1 MTVTKQRM
9 TLWGVLGLLLLA
21 ALVYTFMPQPVPVD
35 LVVAMHGTLVTTID
49 EEGETRV
56 RDIYVLSAPVA
67 GRALRIEAEAG
78 DNVVAG
84 ETVVAEI
91 EPIDPAFLDPRSE
104 AQAQADINAA
114 ESARDLALARVDSA
128 KAELEFAE
136 SELQRAR
143 HLVSDDLISEH
154 ALDDAERGFKTG
166 KAELATARAALQV
179 SSFELE
185 RARAQLVSPAET
197 RERSA
202 YCVCV
207 PIRAPV
213 NGRILRVLHESEGVV
228 AAGEPL
234 VEIGDPGDLEIVTDL
249 LSTDAVRA
257 ATGQRVIIERW
268 GGEQAL
274 EGRVRRVE
282 PFGFTKVSA
291 LGIEEQRVNVII
303 DITSPPVSWA
313 RLGHG
318 YQVETRIVQGEHRD
332 ALKLPLTALFRDG
345 ANWAVFVEED
355 GRAQLRHVEV
365 GKRSQLEASILQ
377 GLQAGD
383 RIVEH
388 PSNRIADGVRIRPR
402 QPETT
407 R

>member
-1 MTVTKQRM
+1 M
-9 TLWGVLGLLLLA
+9 TLWGTLGLLLLA
-21 ALVYTFMPQPVPVD
+21 ALVYTFMPQPVSVD
-35 LVVAMHGTLVTTID
+35 LVEAAHGPLLITID

-67 GRALRIEAEAG
+67 GRALRIDAEVG
-78 DNVVAG
+78 DRVVAG
-84 ETVVAEI
+84 KTVVAEI

-104 AQAQADINAA
+104 AQARADINAA
-114 ESARDLALARVDSA
+114 ESARELAL
-128 KAELEFAE
+128 E

-143 HLVSDDLISEH
+143 QLVSDKLISEH
-154 ALDDAERGFKTG
+154 ALDEAERGYKTR
-166 KAELATARAALQV
+166 KAELATARAALQM

-185 RARAQLVSPAET
+185 RARAQLVSPVT
-197 RERSA
+197 THERPER
-202 YCVCV
+202 CDCI
-207 PIRAPV
+207 PLRAPV

-234 VEIGDPGDLEIVTDL
+234 VEIGNPEDLEIVTDL

-257 ATGQRVIIERW
+257 AAGQRVIIRQW
-268 GGEQAL
+268 GGEQTL
-274 EGRVRRVE
+274 EGRVRRIE

-303 DITSPPVSWA
+303 DITSPPQAWT

-318 YQVETRIVQGEHRD
+318 YQLETRIVLSERAD

-345 ANWAVFVEED
+345 PRWAVYVEEA

-365 GKRSQLEASILQ
+365 GEGSQLEAGILQ
-377 GLQAGD
+377 GLKAGE
-383 RIVEH
+383 RVIEH
-388 PSNRIADGVRIRPR
+388 PGNRIADGVRITARR
-402 QPETT
+402 
-407 R
+407 

>member
-1 MTVTKQRM
+1 VTVITRRL
-9 TLWGVLGLLLLA
+9 TLWSILGLALLGALA
-21 ALVYTFMPQPVPVD
+21 YSFMPQPVPAD
-35 LVVAMHGTLVTTID
+35 LVEARHGTLLITID
-49 EEGETRV
+49 DEGETRV

-78 DNVVAG
+78 DEVVAG

-128 KAELEFAE
+128 MAELEFAE

-143 HLVSDDLISEH
+143 RLVSDKLISEH
-154 ALDDAERGFKTG
+154 ALDEAERGFKTR

-185 RARAQLVSPAET
+185 RARAQLVSPTET
-197 RERSA
+197 HERHEH
-202 YCVCV
+202 CECI

-213 NGRILRVLHESEGVV
+213 TGRILRVLHESEGVV
-228 AAGEPL
+228 ASGEPL
-234 VEIGDPGDLEIVTDL
+234 VEIGNPGELEIVTDL

-257 ATGQRVIIERW
+257 AADQRVIIERW
-268 GGEQAL
+268 GGEQPL

-303 DITSPPVSWA
+303 DITSPPEQWA

-318 YQVETRIVQGEHRD
+318 YQLETRIVLSERED

-345 ANWAVFVEED
+345 ARWAVYVEES
-355 GRAQLRHVEV
+355 GRARLRHVEI
-365 GKRSQLEASILQ
+365 GERSQLEASIRQ
-377 GLQAGD
+377 GLQASE
-383 RIVEH
+383 RVIEH
-388 PSNRIADGVRIRPR
+388 PGNRIADGVRITPR
-402 QPETT
+402 
-407 R
+407 

>member
-1 MTVTKQRM
+1 M
-9 TLWGVLGLLLLA
+9 TLWGVLGLVLLA
-21 ALVYTFMPQPVPVD
+21 LLVYSFMPQPVSVD
-35 LVVAMHGTLVTTID
+35 LVETSRGMLITTID

-78 DNVVAG
+78 DDVVAG
-84 ETVVAEI
+84 ETVIAEI

-104 AQAQADINAA
+104 AQARADINAA
-114 ESARDLALARVDSA
+114 ESGRQLALARVDSA
-128 KAELEFAE
+128 RAELEFAE
-136 SELQRAR
+136 SELRRAR
-143 HLVSDDLISEH
+143 RLVGDDLISEH
-154 ALDDAERGFKTG
+154 ALDEARRAYKTA

-185 RARAQLVSPAET
+185 RARAQLVSPVET
-197 RERSA
+197 RERGA
-202 YCVCV
+202 RCECI

-213 NGRILRVLHESEGVV
+213 DGRILRVLHESEGVV
-228 AAGEPL
+228 AAGDPL

-249 LSTDAVRA
+249 LSMDAVRTVA
-257 ATGQRVIIERW
+257 GQRVIIERW
-268 GGEQAL
+268 GGDEAL
-274 EGRVRRVE
+274 QGRVRRIE

-303 DITSPPVSWA
+303 DITSTPDSWT

-318 YQVETRIVQGEHRD
+318 YQLEARIVLGEQSD

-345 ANWAVFVEED
+345 THWAVFVEED
-355 GRAQLRHVEV
+355 GRARLRHVEV
-365 GKRSQLEASILQ
+365 GERSQLEAGIRQ
-377 GLQAGD
+377 GLRAGE
-383 RIVEH
+383 RVVEH
-388 PSNRIADGVRIRPR
+388 PSNRIADGVRIIPR
-402 QPETT
+402 RSETA

>member
-1 MTVTKQRM
+1 MTVITRRL
-9 TLWGVLGLLLLA
+9 TLWSILGLALLA
-21 ALVYTFMPQPVPVD
+21 ALAYSFMPQPVPAD
-35 LVVAMHGTLVTTID
+35 LVEDRHGTLLISLD
-49 EEGETRV
+49 DEGETRV

-78 DNVVAG
+78 DRVVAG

-91 EPIDPAFLDPRSE
+91 EPIDPAFLHPRSE

-128 KAELEFAE
+128 RAELEFAE

-143 HLVSDDLISEH
+143 RLVSDKLISEH
-154 ALDDAERGFKTG
+154 ALDEAERGFKTR

-185 RARAQLVSPAET
+185 RARAQLVSPTET
-197 RERSA
+197 RERGER
-202 YCVCV
+202 CECI

-213 NGRILRVLHESEGVV
+213 TGRILRVLHESEGVV

-234 VEIGDPGDLEIVTDL
+234 VEIGNPGDLEIVTDL

-257 ATGQRVIIERW
+257 AAGQRVIIERW
-268 GGEQAL
+268 GGEQPL

-303 DITSPPVSWA
+303 DITSPPEQWA

-318 YQVETRIVQGEHRD
+318 YQLETRIVLSERGD

-345 ANWAVFVEED
+345 ARWAVYVEES
-355 GRAQLRHVEV
+355 GRARLRHVEI
-365 GKRSQLEASILQ
+365 GERSQLEASIRQ
-377 GLQAGD
+377 GLQAGE
-383 RIVEH
+383 RVIEH
-388 PSNRIADGVRIRPR
+388 PGNRIADGVRITPR
-402 QPETT
+402 
-407 R
+407 

>member
-1 MTVTKQRM
+1 VTVITRRL
-9 TLWGVLGLLLLA
+9 TLWSILGLALLGALA
-21 ALVYTFMPQPVPVD
+21 YSFMPQPVPAD
-35 LVVAMHGTLVTTID
+35 LVEARHGTLLITID
-49 EEGETRV
+49 DEGETRV

-78 DNVVAG
+78 DEVVAG

-128 KAELEFAE
+128 MAELEFAE

-143 HLVSDDLISEH
+143 RLVSDKLISEH
-154 ALDDAERGFKTG
+154 ALDEAERGFKTR

-185 RARAQLVSPAET
+185 RARAQLVSPTET
-197 RERSA
+197 HERHEH
-202 YCVCV
+202 CECI

-213 NGRILRVLHESEGVV
+213 TGRILRVLHESEGVV
-228 AAGEPL
+228 ASGEPL
-234 VEIGDPGDLEIVTDL
+234 VEIGNPGELEIVTDL

-257 ATGQRVIIERW
+257 AADQRVIIERW
-268 GGEQAL
+268 GGEQSL

-303 DITSPPVSWA
+303 DITSPPEQWA

-318 YQVETRIVQGEHRD
+318 YQLETRIVLSERED

-345 ANWAVFVEED
+345 ARWAVYVEES
-355 GRAQLRHVEV
+355 GRARLRHVEI
-365 GKRSQLEASILQ
+365 GERSQLEASIRQ
-377 GLQAGD
+377 GLQASE
-383 RIVEH
+383 RVIEH
-388 PSNRIADGVRIRPR
+388 PGNRIADGVRITPR
-402 QPETT
+402 
-407 R
+407 

>member
-1 MTVTKQRM
+1 MTVTTRRM
-9 TLWGVLGLLLLA
+9 MLWGVLGLVLLA
-21 ALVYTFMPQPVPVD
+21 ALTYTFMPQPVPVD
-35 LVVAMHGTLVTTID
+35 LVEATHGPLVITID

-78 DNVVAG
+78 DRVVAG

-114 ESARDLALARVDSA
+114 ESARELALAQVDSA
-128 KAELEFAE
+128 VAELEFAE

-143 HLVSDDLISEH
+143 RLVSDKLISEH
-154 ALDDAERGFKTG
+154 ALDEAERGFKTR

-185 RARAQLVSPAET
+185 RARAQLVSPTET
-197 RERSA
+197 HDRHER
-202 YCVCV
+202 CKCV

-228 AAGEPL
+228 SAGEPL
-234 VEIGDPGDLEIVTDL
+234 VEIGNPGDLEIVADL
-249 LSTDAVRA
+249 LSTDAVKTA
-257 ATGQRVIIERW
+257 AGQRVIIERW
-268 GGEQAL
+268 GGEQML
-274 EGRVRRVE
+274 EGRVRRIE

-303 DITSPPVSWA
+303 DITSPAETWT

-318 YQVETRIVQGEHRD
+318 YQLESRIVLSEHAD

-345 ANWAVFVEED
+345 DRWAVYAEEA
-355 GRAQLRHVEV
+355 GRARLRHVEV
-365 GKRSQLEASILQ
+365 GDRSQLEASILN
-377 GLQAGD
+377 GLQAGE
-383 RIVEH
+383 RVIEH
-388 PSNRIADGVRIRPR
+388 PGNRIADGVRIRSR
-402 QPETT
+402 
-407 R
+407 

>member
-1 MTVTKQRM
+1 MTVTTRRM
-9 TLWGVLGLLLLA
+9 MLWGAPGLVLLA
-21 ALVYTFMPQPVPVD
+21 ALVYTFIPQPVPVD
-35 LVVAMHGTLVTTID
+35 LVEARRGELVTTID

-78 DNVVAG
+78 DKVIAG

-104 AQAQADINAA
+104 AQALADINAA
-114 ESARDLALARVDSA
+114 ESARQLTLARVDSA

-143 HLVSDDLISEH
+143 RLVSDDLISEH
-154 ALDDAERGFKTG
+154 ALDEAERGFKTR

-185 RARAQLVSPAET
+185 RARAQLVSPTET
-197 RERSA
+197 HERHVR
-202 YCVCV
+202 CKCV
-207 PIRAPV
+207 PIHAPV
-213 NGRILRVLHESEGVV
+213 NGSILRVLHESEGVV
-228 AAGEPL
+228 TAGEPL

-257 ATGQRVIIERW
+257 LAGQRAIIERW
-268 GGEQAL
+268 GGEQVL

-303 DITSPPVSWA
+303 DITSPPESWA
-313 RLGHG
+313 QLGHG
-318 YQVETRIVQGEHRD
+318 YQLETRIVLGELED

-345 ANWAVFVEED
+345 VHWAVYIEDD
-355 GRAQLRHVEV
+355 GRAQLRHVEI
-365 GKRSQLEASILQ
+365 GERSQLEASIQQ
-377 GLQAGD
+377 GLQAGE
-383 RIVEH
+383 RVIEH
-388 PSNRIADGVRIRPR
+388 PGNRIADGVRITAR
-402 QPETT
+402 
-407 R
+407 

>member
-1 MTVTKQRM
+1 ML
-9 TLWGVLGLLLLA
+9 LWGVLGLILLA
-21 ALVYTFMPQPVPVD
+21 ALLYSFMPQPVPVD
-35 LVVAMHGTLVTTID
+35 LVEAAHGPLLITID

-67 GRALRIEAEAG
+67 GRALRIEAEVG
-78 DNVVAG
+78 DKVVAG

-104 AQAQADINAA
+104 AQARADINAA
-114 ESARDLALARVDSA
+114 ESSRELALARVDSA
-128 KAELEFAE
+128 RAELEFAE

-143 HLVSDDLISEH
+143 RLVSDKLISEH
-154 ALDDAERGFKTG
+154 ALDEARRSYKTR

-185 RARAQLVSPAET
+185 RARAQLVSPTET
-197 RERSA
+197 HERHERCA
-202 YCVCV
+202 CV

-228 AAGEPL
+228 TAGEPL
-234 VEIGDPGDLEIVTDL
+234 VEIGNPADLEIVTDL

-257 ATGQRVIIERW
+257 AAGQRVIIGQW
-268 GGEQAL
+268 GGEQEL
-274 EGRVRRVE
+274 DGRVRRIE

-303 DITSPPVSWA
+303 DISSPVQEWE

-318 YQVETRIVQGEHRD
+318 YQLETRIVLSEHPD
-332 ALKLPLTALFRDG
+332 VLKLPLTALFRDG
-345 ANWAVFVEED
+345 ARWAVYVEQA
-355 GRAQLRHVEV
+355 GRAQLRHIEV
-365 GKRSQLEASILQ
+365 GERSQLEARILQ
-377 GLQAGD
+377 GVQAGEHV
-383 RIVEH
+383 IEH
-388 PSNRIADGVRIRPR
+388 PGNRIADGIRIEPR
-402 QPETT
+402 RPETAL
-407 R
+407 

>member
-1 MTVTKQRM
+1 M
-9 TLWGVLGLLLLA
+9 TLWGTLGLLLLA
-21 ALVYTFMPQPVPVD
+21 ALVYTFMPRPVSVD
-35 LVVAMHGTLVTTID
+35 LVEAAHGPLLITID

-67 GRALRIEAEAG
+67 GRALRIDAEVG
-78 DNVVAG
+78 DRVVAG
-84 ETVVAEI
+84 KTVVAEI

-104 AQAQADINAA
+104 AQARADINAA
-114 ESARDLALARVDSA
+114 ESARELALAQLDSA
-128 KAELEFAE
+128 RAELEFAE

-143 HLVSDDLISEH
+143 QLVSDKLISEH
-154 ALDDAERGFKTG
+154 ALDEAERGYKTR
-166 KAELATARAALQV
+166 KAELATARAALQM

-185 RARAQLVSPAET
+185 RARAQLVSPVST
-197 RERSA
+197 HERPER
-202 YCVCV
+202 CDCV
-207 PIRAPV
+207 PLRAPV

-234 VEIGDPGDLEIVTDL
+234 VEIGNPEDLEIVTDL

-257 ATGQRVIIERW
+257 AAGQRVIIRQW
-268 GGEQAL
+268 GGEQTL
-274 EGRVRRVE
+274 EGRVRRIE

-303 DITSPPVSWA
+303 DITSPPQAWA

-318 YQVETRIVQGEHRD
+318 YQLETRIVLSEQAD

-345 ANWAVFVEED
+345 PRWAVYVEEA

-365 GKRSQLEASILQ
+365 GEGSQLEAGILQ
-377 GLQAGD
+377 GLKAGE
-383 RIVEH
+383 RVIEH
-388 PSNRIADGVRIRPR
+388 PGNRIADGVRITARR
-402 QPETT
+402 
-407 R
+407 

>member
-1 MTVTKQRM
+1 VTVTTRRL
-9 TLWGVLGLLLLA
+9 TLWSILGLALLA
-21 ALVYTFMPQPVPVD
+21 ALTYSFMPQPVPAD
-35 LVVAMHGTLVTTID
+35 LVEARHGTLLITLD
-49 EEGETRV
+49 DEGETRV

-78 DNVVAG
+78 DRVVAG

-128 KAELEFAE
+128 RAELEFAE

-143 HLVSDDLISEH
+143 RLVSDKLISEH
-154 ALDDAERGFKTG
+154 ALDEAERSFKTR

-197 RERSA
+197 LERRER
-202 YCVCV
+202 CECI

-213 NGRILRVLHESEGVV
+213 TGRILRVLHESEGVV

-234 VEIGDPGDLEIVTDL
+234 VEIGNPGDLEIVTDL

-257 ATGQRVIIERW
+257 AAGQRVIIERW
-268 GGEQAL
+268 GGDQPL

-303 DITSPPVSWA
+303 DITSPPEQWA

-318 YQVETRIVQGEHRD
+318 YQLETRIVLSERGD

-345 ANWAVFVEED
+345 ARWAVYVEES
-355 GRAQLRHVEV
+355 GRARLRHVEI
-365 GKRSQLEASILQ
+365 GERSQLEVSIHK
-377 GLQAGD
+377 GLQAGEHV
-383 RIVEH
+383 IEH
-388 PSNRIADGVRIRPR
+388 PGNRIADGVRITPR
-402 QPETT
+402 
-407 R
+407 